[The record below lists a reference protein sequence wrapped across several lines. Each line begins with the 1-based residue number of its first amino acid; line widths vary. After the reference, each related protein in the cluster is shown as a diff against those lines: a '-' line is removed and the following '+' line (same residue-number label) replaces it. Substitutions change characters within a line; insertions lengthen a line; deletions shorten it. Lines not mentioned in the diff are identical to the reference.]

1 MTDVPDEQSARRGTL
16 LLIAHVIAI
25 CVVIAYVVNR

>member
-1 MTDVPDEQSARRGTL
+1 MEEDKPSHRGTL

-25 CVVIAYVVNR
+25 CVLIAYVVNR

>member
-1 MTDVPDEQSARRGTL
+1 MADETENEPARRGAA

-25 CVVIAYVVNR
+25 CVLIAYVVNR